1 MKLCILGRQ
10 PELSLA
16 ELEARIGAQNIQ
28 RFKNAAIVD
37 DGARALN
44 HLNLGGT
51 LKIAEIVAEV
61 TSSDTETIFTAA
73 RNWVADAV
81 IAFPEGKISIGV
93 SAYGLRLPAE
103 RIQQFAL
110 SLKKAAKA
118 AGRSVRVVPNKN
130 SEMNTA
136 QVLHNRLT
144 DERNIELILAS
155 DGKKTIIARTI
166 SVQNIEE
173 YSERDY
179 GRPKRSA
186 RVGMLPPKLAQMMLN
201 LSRVQHEQTVLDPF
215 CGTGV
220 VLQEAGLMGCRIYGT
235 DLSEDMVRYT
245 RDNIAWL
252 SDLYRISLEKFFEVA
267 DATTHTWRP
276 PIDFVVCETYL
287 GKPLTQLPR
296 PEVLEEIR
304 TECNEI
310 TTKFLRNLAS
320 QLAPGTRCTIAVPA
334 WATKRGFLHLPVIDQ
349 LSELG
354 YNRDSFVHASDA
366 ELIYHRPDQIVAR
379 ELLVL
384 IRK

>member
-16 ELEARIGAQNIQ
+16 ELEARVGAQNIQ

-37 DGARALN
+37 DSARPLN
-44 HLNLGGT
+44 HLSLGGT
-51 LKIAEIVAEV
+51 LKIADIVTEV
-61 TSSDTETIFTAA
+61 AGTDTEMVLTAA
-73 RNWVADAV
+73 RNWVTDAV
-81 IAFPEGKISIGV
+81 VAFPEGKISVGV
-93 SAYGLRLPAE
+93 SVYGLRLSAE

-110 SLKKAAKA
+110 SLKKAAKST
-118 AGRSVRVVPNKN
+118 GRSVRIVPNK
-130 SEMNTA
+130 SAEMNAA

-144 DERNIELILAS
+144 DERNMELILATN
-155 DGKKTIIARTI
+155 GKKTIIARTI
-166 SVQNIEE
+166 SVQDIEE

-201 LSRVQHEQTVLDPF
+201 LARVQHEQTVLDPF

-220 VLQEAGLMGCRIYGT
+220 VLQEAALMGCRIYGT
-235 DLSEDMVRYT
+235 DISEEMVRYT

-252 SDLYRISLEKFFEVA
+252 SDLYRMPIEKFFEIA
-267 DATTHTWRP
+267 DATSYTWRP
-276 PIDFVVCETYL
+276 PLDFVVCETYL
-287 GKPLTQLPR
+287 GKPLIQLPR
-296 PEVLEEIR
+296 PEALEEIR

-310 TTKFLRNLAS
+310 TTKFLKNLAP
-320 QLAPGTRCTIAVPA
+320 QLASGVRCTIAIPA

>member
-16 ELEARIGAQNIQ
+16 ELEARVGAQNIQ
-28 RFKNAAIVD
+28 RFKNAALVD
-37 DGARALN
+37 DSARTLN
-44 HLNLGGT
+44 HLSLGGT
-51 LKIAEIVAEV
+51 LKIAEVATEV
-61 TSSDTETIFTAA
+61 DSTETEAILTAA
-73 RNWVADAV
+73 RDWVTTTV
-81 IAFPEGKISIGV
+81 TNFPEGKISIGV
-93 SAYGLRLPAE
+93 SVYGLRLPPA

-110 SLKKAAKA
+110 SLKKAVKT
-118 AGRSVRVVPNKN
+118 AGRSVRVVPNKTT
-130 SEMNTA
+130 EMNTA

-155 DGKKTIIARTI
+155 DGQKTIIARTL

-201 LSRVQHEQTVLDPF
+201 MAQVQHGQTVLDPF

-220 VLQEAGLMGCRIYGT
+220 VLQEAALMGCRIYGT
-235 DLSEDMVRYT
+235 DISEEMVRYT

-252 SDLYRISLEKFFEVA
+252 SDLYQVSIEKFFETA
-267 DATTHTWRP
+267 DATSATWRP
-276 PIDFVVCETYL
+276 PVNFVVCETYL
-287 GKPLTQLPR
+287 GKPLTSLPR
-296 PEVLEEIR
+296 PEILEEIR
-304 TECNEI
+304 HECNEI
-310 TTKFLRNLAS
+310 TTKFLRNLAT
-320 QLAPGTRCTIAVPA
+320 QLAPGTRCTIAIPA
-334 WATKRGFLHLPVIDQ
+334 WATKRGFLHLPVVDQ

-366 ELIYHRPDQIVAR
+366 KLVYHRPDQIVAR